1 MKIKTLFV
9 FCLFSIPSS
18 LYAIEL
24 HGAGATFPALVY
36 QQWANN
42 YTIRKDIKVDYLA
55 VGSGE
60 GIKRIKAREVDFGGT
75 DMPLTMDELNK
86 NKLIQFPTMMG
97 AITPVINLPGV
108 FTAQLKLD
116 GQTLASIFMGKIH
129 KWNDPRL
136 VALNPNLRLP
146 NMPIIVVY
154 REDKS
159 GTTFNFTNYLSKASL
174 EWKDSI
180 GEGLAVEW
188 PVGIS
193 GKGNFQTFR

>member
-1 MKIKTLFV
+1 MKIKFLFV
-9 FCLFSIPSS
+9 FCLLSISSS

-42 YTIRKDIKVDYLA
+42 YTIRKDMKVDYLA

-86 NKLIQFPTMMG
+86 NELIQFPTMMG

-108 FTAQLKLD
+108 YICVGLRALSWRACSAADL
-116 GQTLASIFMGKIH
+116 GWH
-129 KWNDPRL
+129 WPYL
-136 VALNPNLRLP
+136 VAGGQPHGLYPLSALRDLAL
-146 NMPIIVVY
+146 
-154 REDKS
+154 RRAGD
-159 GTTFNFTNYLSKASL
+159 A
-174 EWKDSI
+174 
-180 GEGLAVEW
+180 GL
-188 PVGIS
+188 
-193 GKGNFQTFR
+193 